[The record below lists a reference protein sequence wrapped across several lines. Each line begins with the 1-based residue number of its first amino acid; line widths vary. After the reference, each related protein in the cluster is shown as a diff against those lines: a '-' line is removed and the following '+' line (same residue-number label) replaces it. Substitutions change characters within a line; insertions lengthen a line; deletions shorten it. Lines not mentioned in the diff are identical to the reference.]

1 MRTSYKTKRNSKS
14 LKRIKK
20 NRSKRRYRKSH
31 GGALGNSPFPT
42 DAQPSKKM
50 PTTYQSMSFDE
61 LRESYEKLLKKN
73 KELLGATQ
81 QINHDLDDIM
91 RDSEYKDVSKNIKKN
106 IVNIKNIS
114 NIHIEHGYNSEFDR
128 NELVKQCIVGKKPE
142 SESE

>member
-61 LRESYEKLLKKN
+61 LRESYEKLLSN
-73 KELLGATQ
+73 SSVGAISISSCSMSSVTV
-81 QINHDLDDIM
+81 
-91 RDSEYKDVSKNIKKN
+91 VS
-106 IVNIKNIS
+106 
-114 NIHIEHGYNSEFDR
+114 IEMNLY
-128 NELVKQCIVGKKPE
+128 
-142 SESE
+142 